1 MTLKIK
7 DFFEVFL
14 FFVLTLSL
22 YTLFIFT
29 IPIARESHG
38 WIALNGFDNPLWS
51 NGIDA
56 LIFGSALVC
65 ALLGALMMSWIPVLS
80 SEITRNLWVL
90 TYFFVWID
98 TVFVLTVEYQTIGFL
113 LRLIFGMI
121 FIFLFFYVLR
131 FLGFQPQTK
140 MMVMSWKT
148 QLIQYWTWGWMSF
161 YFSISFL
168 LTYNSFKYSDFRL
181 PLAFGALSVCFLN
194 YFFSLFLQK
203 AEEKNVDRYS
213 KAGRT
218 VFIAWF
224 LVLITCWLGQKW
236 IF

>member
-1 MTLKIK
+1 LTLKIK

-80 SEITRNLWVL
+80 SEITRHLWVL
-90 TYFFVWID
+90 CSSFF
-98 TVFVLTVEYQTIGFL
+98 G
-113 LRLIFGMI
+113 
-121 FIFLFFYVLR
+121 
-131 FLGFQPQTK
+131 
-140 MMVMSWKT
+140 
-148 QLIQYWTWGWMSF
+148 
-161 YFSISFL
+161 IS
-168 LTYNSFKYSDFRL
+168 TPN
-181 PLAFGALSVCFLN
+181 
-194 YFFSLFLQK
+194 
-203 AEEKNVDRYS
+203 
-213 KAGRT
+213 
-218 VFIAWF
+218 
-224 LVLITCWLGQKW
+224 
-236 IF
+236 